1 MATNKNFRIKQGI
14 DVAQGGVFGGTLTA
28 TGLTAANLVYPTSD
42 GSAGYVLTTDGS
54 GNLTFAASA
63 GNFTALADT
72 PTSLT
77 GQGGKVVQV
86 NAGGTALEFGAAVG
100 VGQSSRES
108 FTGDGTTTAFT
119 LTAGYAG
126 QNDVFVFVD
135 GVIQY
140 PGTHFTITG
149 TSLTFTAAPVN
160 QAQILVH
167 GTSPVGTTVTPGD
180 GTVTADKLAA
190 SAYTRD
196 IFTGNGST
204 SICIC
209 WRCSSRSKY
218 SLYY

>member
-28 TGLTAANLVYPTSD
+28 TGLTAANLIYPTSD
-42 GSAGYVLTTDGS
+42 GSAGHVLTTDGS

-63 GNFTALADT
+63 GNFVDLADT
-72 PTSLT
+72 PTTLT

-108 FTGDGTTTAFT
+108 FTGDGTTTTFT

-135 GVIQY
+135 ASIPYQNLFFVC
-140 PGTHFTITG
+140 
-149 TSLTFTAAPVN
+149 
-160 QAQILVH
+160 
-167 GTSPVGTTVTPGD
+167 TPND
-180 GTVTADKLAA
+180 VEP
-190 SAYTRD
+190 
-196 IFTGNGST
+196 N
-204 SICIC
+204 
-209 WRCSSRSKY
+209 
-218 SLYY
+218 